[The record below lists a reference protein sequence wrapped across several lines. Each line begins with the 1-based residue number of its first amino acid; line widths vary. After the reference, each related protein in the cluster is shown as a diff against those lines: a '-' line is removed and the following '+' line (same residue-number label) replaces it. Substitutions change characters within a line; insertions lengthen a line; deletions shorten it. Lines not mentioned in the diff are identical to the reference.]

1 MNEINIDVA
10 LGYLQDRVHELCNK
24 HFVEKKELSRYEQE
38 LLLALHSV
46 AIHSVHKEIIR
57 KHFSTKK

>member
-10 LGYLQDRVHELCNK
+10 LGYLQDTLHKLCDK
-24 HFVEKKELSRYEQE
+24 HFVAKQELTRYEQE
-38 LLLALHSV
+38 LLNDLHTV

-57 KHFSTKK
+57 QHFSTKK